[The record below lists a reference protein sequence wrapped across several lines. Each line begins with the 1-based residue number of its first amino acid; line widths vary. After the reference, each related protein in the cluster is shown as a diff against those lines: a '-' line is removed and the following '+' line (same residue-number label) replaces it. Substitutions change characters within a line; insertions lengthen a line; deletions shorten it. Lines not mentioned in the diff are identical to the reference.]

1 VPSTR
6 PPSSGAARY
15 PSRIARRRRV
25 KADVGRNHVKAITS
39 SSTRKTVWLVAAGVL
54 ISLFTFSAIFFA
66 YSPARAPAGYAP
78 AICGIGL
85 FFMSMTLIGYLA
97 QSKGGRPAR
106 IARALG
112 VAFGE
117 TVAFTLLFLFL
128 VLNTFGA

>member
-1 VPSTR
+1 M
-6 PPSSGAARY
+6 
-15 PSRIARRRRV
+15 
-25 KADVGRNHVKAITS
+25 KAITS
-39 SSTRKTVWLVAAGVL
+39 SSTKKTVWLVAAGV
-54 ISLFTFSAIFFA
+54 IITLFTFSATFFA
-66 YSPARAPAGYAP
+66 YSPMRAPVGHAP
-78 AICGIGL
+78 AICGIAL
-85 FFMSMTLIGYLA
+85 FFVSMTLIGYLA